1 MVEAKSFFESYL
13 EINLLL
19 GATVTLLGVLVGG
32 GPVSYFTRNFELKIK
47 NLCWG
52 QLLATDLDSTVLDV
66 FEGSAPVDFVS
77 VPRLAI
83 EYLQPVV

>member
-1 MVEAKSFFESYL
+1 M
-13 EINLLL
+13 
-19 GATVTLLGVLVGG
+19 
-32 GPVSYFTRNFELKIK
+32 SYFTRHFELKIK